1 MKPRFV
7 EHLFVLIICASSLC
21 LAADA
26 GSEDTPGIRESPC
39 VYQCRSRTMPTGLI
53 AIAEPWRTV
62 GRNVVH
68 GFFQVLLAAE
78 VSLGRQDGGVA
89 QQELDLRQLPSIRV
103 A

>member
-26 GSEDTPGIRESPC
+26 GSEDAPVSASRLVFTNADLERCQQGLSRLQNPGE
-39 VYQCRSRTMPTGLI
+39 QW
-53 AIAEPWRTV
+53 AET
-62 GRNVVH
+62 VVH

-78 VSLGRQDGGVA
+78 VSLGRQD
-89 QQELDLRQLPSIRV
+89 
-103 A
+103 